1 MNTSRGVCQFLLSPI
16 LLKEE
21 FFLNQKHNTTTKKN
35 NDDERVGDR
44 IYLAEKELVDD
55 KPPVYPG
62 AIIED
67 GDTTQDMKVIQ
78 DQLLK
83 KEWLEEARQ
92 IPKEALNLGDAVLID
107 KTLREEQL
115 TPDELTRLEEL
126 LAQYRPALEK
136 LQPEQTMENLEEN
149 IQLVEDEK
157 EFLRLVEEYDTVETI
172 HFNYKLHDKTF
183 HLVFDVYPI
192 TDSVAVGNISENLS
206 FFRDFSDEEMNVYNK
221 AQRGENLTRE
231 ELIIQTKLNKKI
243 EQATQENQKDIMV
256 EFLAMQLKFHGRDT
270 TYEEMKKVLSHIH
283 FGYLALLFQ
292 RVQQI
297 TNLGDVQVENV
308 FQELDR

>member
-1 MNTSRGVCQFLLSPI
+1 MNQNNKQTQ
-16 LLKEE
+16 EY
-21 FFLNQKHNTTTKKN
+21 

-44 IYLAEKELVDD
+44 IHLAEKEIVDD

-67 GDTTQDMKVIQ
+67 GDTTQDMTVIQ

-83 KEWLEEARQ
+83 KEWVEEARQ
-92 IPKEALNLGDAVLID
+92 IPREALNLGDAVLLD
-107 KTLREEQL
+107 KVVKEEQL
-115 TPDELTRLEEL
+115 TPDEITRLQEL

-136 LQPEQTMENLEEN
+136 LQPEETIKNMEDN
-149 IQLVEDEK
+149 IQLVEDEQ

-221 AQRGENLTRE
+221 AQQGKNLTRE